1 MRTRRIIK
9 GLLGVILAFLIAG
22 GVIYFLATR
31 PDESRGTVSIWY
43 VKTDTLAVG
52 LEELCEE
59 YNSTHPRTALPVSLR
74 AFDSEEKLA
83 AECEDKLPD
92 LILCPH
98 SRAFDL
104 GARSRLTDLSAELD
118 RAVDYPMTLSSR
130 NAAIGKS
137 FFPIGCDVQ
146 ALIINTAL
154 CPDADTETGYADI
167 AALSSAALDY
177 TAANG
182 KPFFAADD
190 YSALFYTALLREGE
204 EFTAAVRRGA
214 ESENYKTLYNLL
226 AECAYSGALSQT
238 DTPAAEVCAG
248 SLPCAIT
255 HTSALWRQD
264 CEELRLYPLPRLG
277 AAAEEQAGA
286 QLDAPQGA
294 QQSAQGRLGVA
305 HGFAVTAGGSR
316 STGDIAAF
324 LDWLFSDG
332 RDTRLALGSALVPA
346 QAGSIVTRDEMWSAL
361 LSLADG
367 SITALP
373 GSDAE
378 FSMNRADFNAD
389 FIRRMAFLS
398 E

>member
-9 GLLGVILAFLIAG
+9 GLLGVLLAFLIAG
-22 GVIYFLATR
+22 GVIFFLATR
-31 PDESRGTVSIWY
+31 PDESRGTVSVWY
-43 VKTDTLAVG
+43 VKTDTLATG

-83 AECEDKLPD
+83 AECEKSLPD
-92 LILCPH
+92 LMLCPH
-98 SRAFDL
+98 GRAFDL
-104 GARSRLTDLSAELD
+104 GARSLLTDLSAELGS
-118 RAVDYPMTLSSR
+118 AVDYPMTLSSR
-130 NAAIGKS
+130 NTAIGRS

-146 ALIINTAL
+146 ALLINTAL
-154 CPDADTETGYADI
+154 CPDVDVETGYVDI
-167 AALSSAALDY
+167 GTLCRVAQDY
-177 TAANG
+177 TTASG
-182 KPFFAADD
+182 KPFFAVDD
-190 YSALFYTALLREGE
+190 YAALFYTALLREGE

-214 ESENYKTLYNLL
+214 ESENYKALYNLL
-226 AECAYSGALSQT
+226 AECAYSGALSQSAA
-238 DTPAAEVCAG
+238 PAAEVCAG
-248 SLPCAIT
+248 ALPCAII

-264 CEELRLYPLPRLG
+264 CEGLRLYPLPRLS
-277 AAAEEQAGA
+277 AAAEAQTGA
-286 QLDAPQGA
+286 Q
-294 QQSAQGRLGVA
+294 SRLGTA
-305 HGFAVTAGGSR
+305 HGLAVTAGGSR
-316 STGDIAAF
+316 STDDIAAF
-324 LDWLFSDG
+324 LDWLFSSG

-346 QAGSIVTRDEMWSAL
+346 QSGSIATHDEMWSAL

-373 GSDAE
+373 GADAE